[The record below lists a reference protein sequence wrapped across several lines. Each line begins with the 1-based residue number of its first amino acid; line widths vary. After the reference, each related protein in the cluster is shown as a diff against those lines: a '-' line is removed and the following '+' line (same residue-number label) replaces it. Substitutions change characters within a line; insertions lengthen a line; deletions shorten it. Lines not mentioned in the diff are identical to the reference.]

1 MNTRSVLSLVSV
13 MRFMRVGFVVK
24 IFGFV
29 VKVYQKLLR
38 MCSFLSGVI
47 VTTVVTV
54 SMVSA

>member
-1 MNTRSVLSLVSV
+1 MSV

-38 MCSFLSGVI
+38 ICSVLSRVI
-47 VTTVVTV
+47 VMTVVAV
-54 SMVSA
+54 SIV